1 VRLRLLGAFALERA
15 GRAVEL
21 PMSSQRLLAFLA
33 LQRRPVLRV
42 FAAGS
47 LWLDAAE
54 DRAGACLRSVLWRLQ
69 LPDHGLVDVS
79 NNHLALAPGVE
90 VDLSRSLGLA
100 QRVLTSSAELD
111 DLEQA
116 PEELSIDLLPY
127 WYEDWVLVERERF
140 RQLRLHALEALCEQL
155 TALGRFDHAVEAGIA
170 AVAGRAAA
178 RERAPGPDPGA
189 PDGGE
194 LRGGRA
200 AVPVLS

>member
-1 VRLRLLGAFALERA
+1 MRPGEGWSAILVIRAWAEGDSLGDFRA
-15 GRAVEL
+15 
-21 PMSSQRLLAFLA
+21 
-33 LQRRPVLRV
+33 RV
-42 FAAGS
+42 IGTA
-47 LWLDAAE
+47 
-54 DRAGACLRSVLWRLQ
+54 
-69 LPDHGLVDVS
+69 DVS
-79 NNHLALAPGVE
+79 
-90 VDLSRSLGLA
+90 RSESTEA
-100 QRVLTSSAELD
+100 AFRN
-111 DLEQA
+111 